1 MNRVNQSTTPPESG
15 SAGPRVRELWG
26 SRIGFILAAVGS
38 AVGLGNMWRF
48 PYRTAE
54 HGGAAFLLFYVV
66 ITFLVGIP
74 LIIAEFGM
82 GRATRQSPIG
92 ALAAMGGKAW
102 RPLGYFFVLTGFL
115 ILSYYAV
122 IAGWVT
128 RYAIEAILT
137 PWPADAAQY
146 FSEVSSG
153 VQPVLYHLGFMALTI
168 FVVSGG
174 VKGGIERLNLI
185 GMPAIFLIVI
195 GLVLWAMSLPG
206 ASEGYSFYLT
216 PSMHELLSLDTLA
229 AAASQAFFSLSLG
242 MGAMLTFASYLPK
255 DSNLPREGLVIAASD
270 FTVAF
275 LAGLVVFPV
284 IFALGLQQAV
294 SESTVGA
301 LFISLPG
308 AFTAMGGTGRLVGIL
323 FFVALFFGAITS
335 AVSLLEVVTSSV
347 IDRTGMSR
355 RKAALLMGG
364 IIAALGVLPA
374 LDINVLGAMD
384 AIASEVFLP
393 LGGLA
398 IAILSGWL
406 LRGRYVEF
414 FEGASPF
421 VRSIINGW
429 LWTVRIVVPPLLVVV
444 LYTTIPAGIA
454 AVRALFTG

>member
-1 MNRVNQSTTPPESG
+1 MNERS
-15 SAGPRVRELWG
+15 SASASASPPRVRELWG
-26 SRIGFILAAVGS
+26 TRVGFILAAVGS

-74 LIIAEFGM
+74 LVIAEFGM
-82 GRATRQSPIG
+82 GRSTRQSPIG
-92 ALAAMGGKAW
+92 ALTAMAGRIG

-115 ILSYYAV
+115 ILGYYAV

-137 PWPADAAQY
+137 PWPTDAGAY
-146 FSEVSSG
+146 FTTVSSG
-153 VQPVLYHLGFMALTI
+153 IQPVLYHLGFMALTI

-174 VKGGIERLNLI
+174 VKGGIERLNLV
-185 GMPAIFLIVI
+185 GMPALFLIIV
-195 GLVLWAMSLPG
+195 GLVLWATTLPG
-206 ASEGYSFYLT
+206 AGAGYSFYLS
-216 PSMHELLSLDTLA
+216 PSVAELLSLDTLA

-242 MGAMLTFASYLPK
+242 MGAMLTFASYLPRE
-255 DSNLPREGLVIAASD
+255 SNLPREGLVIAASD

-284 IFALGLQQAV
+284 IFALGLEQAV
-294 SESTVGA
+294 SESSVGA

-308 AFTAMGGTGRLVGIL
+308 AFTAMGATGRIVGIF

-364 IIAALGVLPA
+364 IIAALGILPA
-374 LDINVLGAMD
+374 RDINVLGAMD
-384 AIASEVFLP
+384 AVASEIFLP

-398 IAILSGWL
+398 IAILAGWL
-406 LRGRYVEF
+406 LRGREAEF

-421 VRSIINGW
+421 IRSLSRGW
-429 LWTVRIVVPPLLVVV
+429 IWTLRLVVPPLLIIV
-444 LYTTIPAGIA
+444 LYTTIPGGIA
-454 AVRALFTG
+454 AIRTIFGAG